1 MNFRQMKYLVTLA
14 ETLNFSLA
22 AEALGVSQ
30 PALSK
35 QIISIE
41 KEFGITLFN
50 RSSVPLTLTPAGEE
64 IVKQCK
70 EMLYSQSQLQSIA
83 DEFKNGNKGRLIIGI
98 SPFRATYFLNDV
110 ILKLR
115 QKFPGL
121 EIVLKETGSAELHKM
136 AVEGKV
142 DLAIINQPF
151 DDALLD
157 VIPLSEE
164 KLVLAIPKNVS
175 SKLLKR
181 GIETPT
187 LKNIEEFPFIALSK
201 NQELRQMLNKLCATE
216 NIKLNVSVEV
226 NGIATAWNLAQAG
239 IGATVVPM
247 SYAENLKTKNLTLVP
262 LETQSSVRKPAI
274 VTKKGAYITTF
285 AIEAIKLIQSL

>member
-1 MNFRQMKYLVTLA
+1 MNFRQMNYLVTLA

-64 IVKQCK
+64 IVKRSK
-70 EMLYSQSQLQSIA
+70 EMLYNKSQLQSVA

-115 QKFPGL
+115 EKFPDI
-121 EIVLKETGSAELHKM
+121 EIVFKETGSAELHKM

-151 DDALLD
+151 DDTLLN

-164 KLVLAIPKNVS
+164 KLVLVVPKNINTILV
-175 SKLLKR
+175 KR
-181 GIETPT
+181 GIANPT
-187 LKNIEEFPFIALSK
+187 LKSLEEFPFIALSQ
-201 NQELRQMLNKLCATE
+201 NQELRQMLNKLCAAE
-216 NIKLNVSVEV
+216 NINLNISVEV
-226 NGIATAWNLAQAG
+226 NGIATAWSLADAG

-247 SYAENLKTKNLTLVP
+247 SYAETIKAKNLTLIP
-262 LETQSSVRKPAI
+262 LETQSSVRTPTI
-274 VTKKGAYITTF
+274 VTKKGAFPSKYVSKT
-285 AIEAIKLIQSL
+285 IELLR